1 MLGARQERDCF
12 DLNQSIDYSIMSGCQ
27 NDPRGLEII
36 WYGYVLATLII
47 VYLRVDFLFAA
58 IGPVWGKIAEIDSLL
73 FALLHLALVR
83 IVLELALKF
92 LVGAS
97 GSERSNG

>member
-1 MLGARQERDCF
+1 MKAA
-12 DLNQSIDYSIMSGCQ
+12 IDFLSLR
-27 NDPRGLEII
+27 PVWTRRGLEII

-47 VYLRVDFLFAA
+47 VYLRADFLLAA

-73 FALLHLALVR
+73 FALLQLALVR

-92 LVGAS
+92 LVGAATNERS
-97 GSERSNG
+97 GS

>member
-1 MLGARQERDCF
+1 MKAAIGFLSLRPVWTR
-12 DLNQSIDYSIMSGCQ
+12 
-27 NDPRGLEII
+27 RGLEII

-47 VYLRVDFLFAA
+47 VYLRVDFLVCG